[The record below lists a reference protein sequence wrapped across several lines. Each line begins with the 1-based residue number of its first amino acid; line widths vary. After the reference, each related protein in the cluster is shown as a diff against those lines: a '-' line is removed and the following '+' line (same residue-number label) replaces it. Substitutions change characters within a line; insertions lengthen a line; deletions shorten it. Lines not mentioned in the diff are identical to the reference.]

1 MENIDFNRLVID
13 TIKQSFS
20 EYVSTGSVDK
30 ANIENA
36 QKWLS
41 FELDRRKVSNE
52 PTEEFEALRRDISWL
67 KNDLFEL

>member
-1 MENIDFNRLVID
+1 MEKLNRLVID
-13 TIKQSFS
+13 TLKESLS

-30 ANIENA
+30 AKIENA
-36 QKWLS
+36 QKRLN

-52 PTEEFEALRRDISWL
+52 PTEELEALRSDISWL